1 MTPRLRPFLFAAG
14 SLVPLIVFGVVAARQ
29 LVQHER
35 EAVER
40 EAIGRARSA
49 MSAVDAH
56 LRSSIVALE
65 TLAASKS
72 LEAGNIAAFHQEAQ
86 RVLRTQ
92 PAWVNIGLATAEKM
106 QLFNAIYAL
115 GKPEPIVIE
124 DPAYIAALRGARAT
138 FSNVAAGTAVQSP
151 TVRVRVPVSYAD
163 QVRYVLSAPQNLKL
177 YAELMHTQ
185 QLPDDW
191 GIALVDRET
200 HVIARIPAV
209 PAGVEES
216 DSLRDAIRRA
226 PEGWFEGHSREG
238 RPTYTAYVTSSLTG
252 WTLGVAI
259 PASAAEAGEQ
269 RVLTL
274 LAAGMALAFVIGMA
288 LAWQIAERAAR

>member
-1 MTPRLRPFLFAAG
+1 MTSRLRLYLLVAG
-14 SLVPLIVFGVVAARQ
+14 SLVPLIGFAVIAARQ

-35 EAVER
+35 AAVER

-65 TLAASKS
+65 TLASSKS

-92 PAWVNIGLATAEKM
+92 PAWVNIGLASAERKV
-106 QLFNAIYAL
+106 QLFNAVYAL
-115 GKPEPIVIE
+115 GKPEPIVTE
-124 DPAYIAALRGARAT
+124 DEAFTAALRGARAT
-138 FSNVAAGTAVQSP
+138 FGNVAAGTAVQSP

-163 QVRYVLSAPQNLKL
+163 EVRYVLSAPQNLKL
-177 YAELMHTQ
+177 FAELMQSQ

-200 HVIARIPAV
+200 RVITRIPAV

-226 PEGWFEGHSREG
+226 PEGWFEGQSRDG
-238 RPTYTAYVTSSLTG
+238 HPTYTAYVTSQLSG
-252 WTLGVAI
+252 WVLGVAI
-259 PASAAEAGEQ
+259 PAGTVEAGEQ
-269 RVLTL
+269 RILTM
-274 LAAGMALAFVIGMA
+274 LAAGMLLSLAIGTA
-288 LAWQIAERAAR
+288 LAWQVVERR

>member
-1 MTPRLRPFLFAAG
+1 MTPRLRLVLLVAG
-14 SLVPLIVFGVVAARQ
+14 SLVPLIGFGVIAARQ

-35 EAVER
+35 AAVER

-65 TLAASKS
+65 TLGASKG

-92 PAWVNIGLATAEKM
+92 PAWVNIGLATTEKV
-106 QLFNAIYAL
+106 QLFNAVYAL
-115 GKPEPIVIE
+115 GKPEPIVID
-124 DPAYIAALRGARAT
+124 DPAYAAVVRGARAS

-163 QVRYVLSAPQNLKL
+163 EVRYVLSAPQNLKL
-177 YAELMHTQ
+177 FAELMQGQ

-191 GIALVDRET
+191 GIALVDREAR
-200 HVIARIPAV
+200 VITRIPAV

-216 DSLRDAIRRA
+216 DALRDAIRRA
-226 PEGWFEGHSREG
+226 PEGWFEGPSREG
-238 RPTYTAYVTSSLTG
+238 RPTYTAYVTSQLSG
-252 WTLGVAI
+252 WVLGVAI
-259 PASAAEAGEQ
+259 PAGAVEVGEQ
-269 RVLTL
+269 RILTM
-274 LAAGMALAFVIGMA
+274 LAAGMLLSLVIGMA
-288 LAWQIAERAAR
+288 LAWQIAERR

>member
-1 MTPRLRPFLFAAG
+1 MTSRLRLYLLVAG
-14 SLVPLIVFGVVAARQ
+14 SLVPLIGFAVIAARQ

-35 EAVER
+35 AAVER

-56 LRSSIVALE
+56 LRNSIVALE
-65 TLAASKS
+65 TLASSKS

-92 PAWVNIGLATAEKM
+92 PAWVNIGLASAERKV
-106 QLFNAIYAL
+106 QLFNAVYAL
-115 GKPEPIVIE
+115 GKPEPIVTQE
-124 DPAYIAALRGARAT
+124 EAFTAALRGAKAT

-163 QVRYVLSAPQNLKL
+163 EVRYVLSAPQNLKL
-177 YAELMHTQ
+177 FAELMQSQ

-200 HVIARIPAV
+200 RVITRIPAV

-226 PEGWFEGHSREG
+226 PAGWFEGQSRDG
-238 RPTYTAYVTSSLTG
+238 RPTYTAYVTSQLSG
-252 WTLGVAI
+252 WVLGVAI
-259 PASAAEAGEQ
+259 PAGTVEAGEQ
-269 RVLTL
+269 RILTM
-274 LAAGMALAFVIGMA
+274 LAAGMLLSLVIGTA
-288 LAWQIAERAAR
+288 LAWQVAERR

>member
-1 MTPRLRPFLFAAG
+1 MTPRLRLYLLVAG
-14 SLVPLIVFGVVAARQ
+14 SLVPLIGFGVIAARE

-35 EAVER
+35 AAVER

-56 LRSSIVALE
+56 LRSSIIALE
-65 TLAASKS
+65 TLSTSKS

-92 PAWVNIGLATAEKM
+92 PAWVNIGLATAERM
-106 QLFNAIYAL
+106 QLFNAVYAL
-115 GKPEPIVIE
+115 GKPERIVID
-124 DPAYIAALRGARAT
+124 DPAYAAVVRGARAS
-138 FSNVAAGTAVQSP
+138 FSNVAVGTAVQSP

-163 QVRYVLSAPQNLKL
+163 EVRYVLSAPQNLKL
-177 YAELMHTQ
+177 FAELMQGQ

-191 GIALVDRET
+191 GIALVDREA
-200 HVIARIPAV
+200 HVITRIPAV

-226 PEGWFEGHSREG
+226 PEGWFEGPSREG
-238 RPTYTAYVTSSLTG
+238 RPTYTAYVTSQLSG
-252 WTLGVAI
+252 WVLGVAI
-259 PASAAEAGEQ
+259 PAGAVEAGEQ
-269 RVLTL
+269 RILTM
-274 LAAGMALAFVIGMA
+274 LAAGMLLSLVIGMA
-288 LAWQIAERAAR
+288 LAWQFAERR

>member
-1 MTPRLRPFLFAAG
+1 MTSRLRLYLLVAG
-14 SLVPLIVFGVVAARQ
+14 SLVPLIGFAVIAARQ

-35 EAVER
+35 AAVER

-56 LRSSIVALE
+56 LRNSIVALE
-65 TLAASKS
+65 TLGASKS

-92 PAWVNIGLATAEKM
+92 PAWVNIGLASAERKV
-106 QLFNAIYAL
+106 QLFNAVYAL
-115 GKPEPIVIE
+115 GKPEPIVTQE
-124 DPAYIAALRGARAT
+124 EAFTAALRGAKAT

-163 QVRYVLSAPQNLKL
+163 EVRYVLSAPQNLKL
-177 YAELMHTQ
+177 FAELMQSQ

-200 HVIARIPAV
+200 RVITRIPAV

-226 PEGWFEGHSREG
+226 PAGWFEGQSRDG
-238 RPTYTAYVTSSLTG
+238 RPTYTAYVTSQLSG
-252 WTLGVAI
+252 WVLGVAI
-259 PASAAEAGEQ
+259 PAGTVEAGEQ
-269 RVLTL
+269 RILTM
-274 LAAGMALAFVIGMA
+274 LAAGMLLSLVIGMA
-288 LAWQIAERAAR
+288 LAWQVAERR

>member
-1 MTPRLRPFLFAAG
+1 MTSRLRLYLLVAG
-14 SLVPLIVFGVVAARQ
+14 SLVPLIGFAVIAARQ

-35 EAVER
+35 AAVER

-65 TLAASKS
+65 TLASSKS

-92 PAWVNIGLATAEKM
+92 PAWVNIGLASAERKV
-106 QLFNAIYAL
+106 QLFNAVYAL
-115 GKPEPIVIE
+115 GKPEPIVTE
-124 DPAYIAALRGARAT
+124 DEAFTAALRGARAT
-138 FSNVAAGTAVQSP
+138 FGNVAAGTAVQSP

-163 QVRYVLSAPQNLKL
+163 EVRYVLSAPQNLKL
-177 YAELMHTQ
+177 FAELMQSQ

-200 HVIARIPAV
+200 RVITRIPAV

-226 PEGWFEGHSREG
+226 PAGWFEGQSRDG
-238 RPTYTAYVTSSLTG
+238 RPTYTAYVTSQLSG
-252 WTLGVAI
+252 WVLGVAI
-259 PASAAEAGEQ
+259 PAGTVEAGEQ
-269 RVLTL
+269 RILTM
-274 LAAGMALAFVIGMA
+274 LAAGMLLSLAIGTA
-288 LAWQIAERAAR
+288 LAWQVVERR